1 MYAMK
6 KIKLLMPI
14 FTFLIVLLSCSKDE
28 PTETINELDLAAGTY
43 QLVELNINP
52 AQDINDD
59 GNTTTNVLSELSCAS
74 GTLTLK
80 SDATWSWSFTEINVT
95 SITGGLFKFSCPP
108 ELSAMSGSWKAQNS
122 QLTLFDGAN
131 TFTKNEDRII
141 NTINDDLPGFQSM
154 VYER

>member
-1 MYAMK
+1 MK

-14 FTFLIVLLSCSKDE
+14 FTSLIVLLSCSKDE
-28 PTETINELDLAAGTY
+28 PIETINELDLAAGTY

-80 SDATWSWSFTEINVT
+80 SDATWSWSFTKINVT
-95 SITGGLFKFSCPP
+95 SITGGLFKFSCPS

-131 TFTKNEDRII
+131 TYTFTKNEDRII